1 MEVSVLQTQASAQIV
16 IVGGG
21 FGGLT
26 AAKELAGKGGRVT
39 LIDKTNHHLFQPLL
53 YQVATAGL
61 SPADIAQ
68 PIRHILKDAKNIEVV
83 MGEVASIDPHSRQV
97 RTTDTRSYYY
107 DYLILGA
114 GARHS
119 YFGHDDWER
128 FAPGLKS
135 LEDVVEL
142 RRRILSAFEFAEI
155 ANSEEER
162 QAALTFTVVGAG
174 PTGVEMAGAIA
185 ELACRTLS
193 DDFRHIDSRTARIL
207 LLDGAPRIL
216 PSFAE
221 NLSKSAANQLEKL
234 GVEIRTGTI
243 VRTVNDRG
251 VSVDGEFIASRTVIW
266 AAGNHAAPI
275 GKSLGAPTD
284 SAGRVR
290 VNNDLSVPGYPEIF
304 AIGDM
309 VCFKDEAG
317 KDLPG
322 VSPVAM
328 QMGRHASKN
337 ILLLMRGEAT
347 KEFHYFDKGSMAT
360 IGRNKAIADLKF
372 ARFGGFLA
380 WLTWLFVHLIFL
392 IGLRNQLLVLF
403 QWAFSYFTFSRGVRL
418 IYGSFRPKN
427 EPSAET
433 AVPLAPVQLDT
444 SNHSIAPGSKG
455 GIEHKLS

>member
-1 MEVSVLQTQASAQIV
+1 
-16 IVGGG
+16 
-21 FGGLT
+21 
-26 AAKELAGKGGRVT
+26 
-39 LIDKTNHHLFQPLL
+39 
-53 YQVATAGL
+53 
-61 SPADIAQ
+61 
-68 PIRHILKDAKNIEVV
+68 
-83 MGEVASIDPHSRQV
+83 
-97 RTTDTRSYYY
+97 
-107 DYLILGA
+107 
-114 GARHS
+114 
-119 YFGHDDWER
+119 HDDWER